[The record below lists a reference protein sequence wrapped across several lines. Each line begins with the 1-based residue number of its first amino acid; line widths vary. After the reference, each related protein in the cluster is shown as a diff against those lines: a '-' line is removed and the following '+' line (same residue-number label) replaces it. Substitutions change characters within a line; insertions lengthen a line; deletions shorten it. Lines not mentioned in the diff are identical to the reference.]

1 MKKIYLNIVVFAL
14 FVSMLWCCSDWTKPE
29 AEDFFEMPG
38 NDYYENLRAYKR
50 SEHSV
55 AFGWF
60 GGWTGVGASMVGS
73 LMGLPDSVD
82 FVSIWG
88 NWKNLD
94 EARML
99 DKKKVKEQKGTR
111 ALMCFIVANV
121 GDQLTPEEHKE
132 NYKEYWGWKD
142 GDQEAIDGAIR
153 KYANAICDSI
163 DKYGYD
169 GFDIDY
175 EPNYGS
181 PGNLASYPENML
193 TFVKALGERIGPK
206 SGTGRLLVI
215 DGEPQS
221 IHPETGPYFDYFIV
235 QAYSNLAGNSD
246 ANLDRRLAGTIAN
259 FKGILPPEKVANM
272 YIVTENFESYAPT
285 GGGDYVDRYGNK
297 MRALAGM
304 ARWTPTIDGKQV
316 RKGGVGTYHME
327 YDYPGDIEYKY
338 LREAIRIM
346 NPAVK

>member
-1 MKKIYLNIVVFAL
+1 
-14 FVSMLWCCSDWTKPE
+14 
-29 AEDFFEMPG
+29 
-38 NDYYENLRAYKR
+38 
-50 SEHSV
+50 
-55 AFGWF
+55 
-60 GGWTGVGASMVGS
+60 
-73 LMGLPDSVD
+73 MG
-82 FVSIWG
+82 
-88 NWKNLD
+88 
-94 EARML
+94 
-99 DKKKVKEQKGTR
+99 
-111 ALMCFIVANV
+111 
-121 GDQLTPEEHKE
+121 
-132 NYKEYWGWKD
+132 
-142 GDQEAIDGAIR
+142 EAIIARLRIEFDVVQRKRTKRHRPRRQIGCAETPLSAIVIKCR
-153 KYANAICDSI
+153 RPRNAASRMKHSRSRCESSTIDICDSI

-206 SGTGRLLVI
+206 SDTGRLLVI